1 VLIAVSLLVVAYTVI
16 TPLTVASAAPR
27 SGRGSVGMAVM
38 RGAPSVPATAAG
50 RAKPAGR
57 SGASRSAD
65 NPDAQPECWDTDSSD
80 CASFNPDVVLTYY
93 SDGDTS
99 SCEFQAT
106 VTWGDGSSDTYTF
119 AGAPDGAVTTTFS
132 YTYKDPGTYPV
143 TVTGSAIS
151 GSCDFGDFSGSF
163 TLLSAPDPLADGG
176 ADNESTNQV
185 NCSTSAPVNCATGV
199 FWHTFADFSVP
210 GRGVPLDLTRTYES
224 SEAGTDGPF
233 GYGWSDSYGM
243 SLATD
248 SAGNVTITQEDGST
262 VTFSPDG
269 SSGFTAPPYVLAML
283 VHNSDGSY
291 TFTRDR
297 GETSYGFSA
306 AGHLTRETDL
316 NGYVTTLAFNTAGRL
331 ATVTDPAGRTL
342 AFTYS
347 GTHVATVTDPLGR
360 VYTYSYDASGDL
372 VKVTDP
378 LGRSWTFTYNSNHL
392 LLTMTDPADGTISN
406 TYNASGQVTAQSDPD
421 GGTTTWSYSGHAD
434 SLAGGSTTITDP
446 DGNETVD
453 QYSELELVSETAGAG
468 TAAAATTSYS
478 YDPATLGVI
487 SQTNPDGDTTT
498 STYDANGNLLTSTDP
513 LGKTTTYTYNSLNEV
528 TSKEDPLGNTTTYG
542 YDGDGNLLDM
552 TDPDGYTTTYA
563 HAGTAHPG
571 DITSVTDPDG
581 HVTSYTYDADGDAA
595 TSSVSPSATVTDTT
609 DYAYNADGERY
620 CTVSPVQVAAGVTCP
635 AAGSAA
641 KPGATVTAYDADG
654 EITSVTDPDG
664 NVTRDT
670 YNADGEAATM
680 TDAAGHVTT
689 YAYDGDGQQVKE
701 TEPGGSVLTT
711 SYDADGNV
719 TSQVN
724 AAGKAT
730 TYAYDALGRVA
741 STTTPLGAVTTY
753 GYDAAGHR
761 TSETDAAGRVTS
773 STYDA
778 DGDLTGVSYSDGTTS
793 PVTYTYNAAG
803 QRTSMTDGTGTTTYS
818 RDADGRTT
826 GVTDGA
832 GEPVSY
838 EYDPAGLPTTIRYP
852 NGQDVTQGYN
862 GAGELTSV
870 QDWLGN
876 TTDFSYNQDGD
887 LTSEAYP
894 NGVAALTTYNKDD
907 QVTSIADK
915 SGASMLASFT
925 YTRDGLGQ
933 VTADAES
940 GAVSGTQSYSY
951 TQLSQLSSSSSGA
964 YSYDAAGDLTAQPGG
979 EQQTFNADGQLTATT
994 VPAPVKAGPAEAGS
1008 WSASELTKGSSVT
1021 SPVVTTKA
1029 AGELLLAFVSV
1040 DGPAGKTQE
1049 VTMVTGGGLTWK
1061 LVTRSDG
1068 QQGTAEVWQAYATG
1082 ILSNVKVTA
1091 DFRYGGYD
1099 GAIIVAA
1106 FSGAQDAAGAH
1117 ATGANSTG
1125 APAVMLKTTGTDS
1138 VIWAVGEDP
1147 SLATSR
1153 TADSGQSLALQVD
1166 DAKGKATFWA
1176 QRTGVIAA
1184 AGTSVKTGDTSPTGD
1199 KWNLAAVEVLAAI
1212 PSATASYS
1220 YDKTGDLVQAGPT
1233 TLGYNQADELTS
1245 YGTTTTD
1252 AYNGDGL
1259 LMSKTVSGITTDFA
1273 WNTTASTPLLIA
1285 AGTTYYL
1292 YGPGGRPIEQL
1303 TGTTPSYLLADQ
1315 SGGTRLITSSTGA
1328 VTGTYTYSAY
1338 GTVAKHTGTATT
1350 ALQFDGQYTD
1360 AESGLQYLRARYYD
1374 PAIGQFLTLDPLVSA
1389 TGQPYGYASDNPV
1402 NLQDPSGA
1410 DDIFGPG
1417 PGAGSDGVC
1426 TPGTPTGGQAYDT
1439 PSPDGYWEPSPDQSS
1454 TQPQGPDFMSVSVS
1468 VPGGL
1473 FQVSVNLMNDDV
1485 FLDASAGKT
1494 FGVFAGVSFGGLNS
1508 SGPVTADQV
1517 SSFLNGASFTTEWAA
1532 IFGTGTQ
1539 ESSGQSATLL
1549 TIGLGADV
1557 TVGESS
1563 TLRNVLIAMA
1573 QAWNALSGEVAQGWN
1588 ILMSLGSPGIA
1599 AED

>member
-1 VLIAVSLLVVAYTVI
+1 LLLAISLLVVAYTVI
-16 TPLTVASAAPR
+16 TPVTVASAAPR
-27 SGRGSVGMAVM
+27 SGGASVGRAVM
-38 RGAPSVPATAAG
+38 RGAPSAPATAG
-50 RAKPAGR
+50 GGAKPAGG

-65 NPDAQPECWDTDSSD
+65 NSDAQPECWDTDSSD

-93 SDGDTS
+93 NDGDTS

-119 AGAPDGAVTTTFS
+119 AGGPDGAVTTTFS
-132 YTYKDPGTYPV
+132 YTYTDPGTYPV
-143 TVTGSAIS
+143 TVTGSSIS
-151 GSCDFGDFSGSF
+151 GGCSFGDFSGSF

-199 FWHTFADFSVP
+199 FWHTFTDFSVP

-269 SSGFTAPPYVLAML
+269 SGGFTAPPYVLATL

-297 GETSYGFSA
+297 GETSYGFSV
-306 AGHLTRETDL
+306 AGQLTSESDL
-316 NGYVTTLAFNTAGRL
+316 NGYVTTLAYNAAGQL

-372 VKVTDP
+372 AKVTDP
-378 LGRSWTFTYNSNHL
+378 LGRSWTFTYDSNHL
-392 LLTMTDPADGTISN
+392 LLSMTDPAGGTTGN

-421 GGTTTWSYSGHAD
+421 GGTTTWSYSGDAD
-434 SLAGGSTTITDP
+434 SLAGGSTAITDP

-453 QYSELELVSETAGAG
+453 HYSDLELVAETAGAG
-468 TAAAATTSYS
+468 TSAAATTSYS

-487 SQTNPDGDTTT
+487 SETNPDGDTTT
-498 STYDANGNLLTSTDP
+498 NTYDANGNLLTSTDP
-513 LGKTTTYTYNSLNEV
+513 LGNTTTYTYNSLNEV
-528 TSKEDPLGNTTTYG
+528 TSKEDPLGDTTSYG
-542 YDGDGNLLDM
+542 YDSDGNLLDV
-552 TDPDGYTTTYA
+552 TDPDGYTTSYA
-563 HAGTAHPG
+563 YADTAHPG

-609 DYAYNADGERY
+609 AYAYDADGERY
-620 CTVSPVQVAAGVTCP
+620 CAVSPVQVAAGVTCP

-641 KPGATVTAYDADG
+641 RAGATATAYDADG
-654 EITSVTDPDG
+654 DVTSVTDPDG

-670 YNADGEAATM
+670 YNADGEVATM

-689 YAYDGDGQQVKE
+689 YAYDGDGRQVKE
-701 TEPGGSVLTT
+701 TEPGGSVLATA
-711 SYDADGNV
+711 YDPDGNV

-724 AAGKAT
+724 AAGKAA
-730 TYAYDALGRVA
+730 TYAYDPLGRVV

-753 GYDAAGHR
+753 GYDPAGNQV
-761 TSETDAAGRVTS
+761 TETDAAGRVTS
-773 STYDA
+773 STCDA

-793 PVTYTYNAAG
+793 PVAYAYNAAG
-803 QRTSMTDGTGTTTYS
+803 RRTSMTDGTGTTTYS
-818 RDADGRTT
+818 YDADGRTT

-838 EYDPAGLPTTIRYP
+838 GYDPAGLLTTIGYP
-852 NGQDVTQGYN
+852 NGESVSQGYDD
-862 GAGELTSV
+862 AGELTSV

-876 TTDFSYNQDGD
+876 TTDFSYNQDGNV
-887 LTSEAYP
+887 TSEAYP

-925 YTRDGLGQ
+925 YTRDGLGR

-951 TQLSQLSSSSSGA
+951 TQLSQLSSSGSGA

-1008 WSASELTKGSSVT
+1008 WSSSELTKGSSVK
-1021 SPVVTTKA
+1021 SSVVTTKA
-1029 AGELLLAFVSV
+1029 RGELLVALVSA
-1040 DGPAGKTQE
+1040 DGPGGKTQE
-1049 VTMVTGGGLTWK
+1049 VTKVTGGGLTWK

-1068 QQGTAEVWQAYATG
+1068 QQGTAEVWQAYASG
-1082 ILSNVKVTA
+1082 ILSKVKVIA
-1091 DFRYGGYD
+1091 DFRYGGSN

-1106 FSGAQDAAGAH
+1106 FSGAHDAAGAH
-1117 ATGANSTG
+1117 ATGAKSTG
-1125 APAVMLKTTGTDS
+1125 APAVTLETTGTDS

-1147 SLATSR
+1147 SHATSR
-1153 TADSGQSLALQVD
+1153 KADSGQSLALQVG

-1176 QRTGVIAA
+1176 QRTGVIAKS
-1184 AGTSVKTGDTSPTGD
+1184 GTSVQTGDTSPTGD
-1199 KWNLAAVEVLAAI
+1199 KWNLAAVEILAAI
-1212 PSATASYS
+1212 PSATTSSA
-1220 YDKTGDLVQAGPT
+1220 YDKTGDLVQAGSA

-1245 YGTTTTD
+1245 YGTTATY

-1259 LMSKTVSGITTDFA
+1259 RMSKTVSGTTTDFA
-1273 WNTTASTPLLIA
+1273 WNTTGSVPLLIA

-1292 YGPGGRPIEQL
+1292 YGPGGQPIEQL
-1303 TGTTPSYLLADQ
+1303 TGTSPSYLLADQ
-1315 SGGTRLITSSTGA
+1315 SGSTRLITSPTGA
-1328 VTGTYTYSAY
+1328 VTGTYTYSPY
-1338 GTVAKHTGTATT
+1338 GTVTKHTGTATT
-1350 ALQFDGQYTD
+1350 ALQYDGQYTD
-1360 AESGLQYLRARYYD
+1360 PESGYQYLQARYYN
-1374 PAIGQFLTLDPLVSA
+1374 PATGQFLTVDPLVA
-1389 TGQPYGYASDNPV
+1389 LTGSSYGYAAADPT
-1402 NLQDPSGA
+1402 NLNDPTGLAYGEAAQLLLEGHFTESILSAYKEYATDSLQKLVLTPYAPGVQDV
-1410 DDIFGPG
+1410 FE
-1417 PGAGSDGVC
+1417 GAGNAVEGVGLLTFGATLGPWGIPFDAWGLYELQGAPATIGKGILEISNTYLNSKKTAPNSC
-1426 TPGTPTGGQAYDT
+1426 PIP
-1439 PSPDGYWEPSPDQSS
+1439 PNWS
-1454 TQPQGPDFMSVSVS
+1454 TQPSSPS
-1468 VPGGL
+1468 VPSSSPAPPSLQYGPYYSL
-1473 FQVSVNLMNDDV
+1473 LVS
-1485 FLDASAGKT
+1485 
-1494 FGVFAGVSFGGLNS
+1494 
-1508 SGPVTADQV
+1508 
-1517 SSFLNGASFTTEWAA
+1517 
-1532 IFGTGTQ
+1532 
-1539 ESSGQSATLL
+1539 
-1549 TIGLGADV
+1549 
-1557 TVGESS
+1557 
-1563 TLRNVLIAMA
+1563 
-1573 QAWNALSGEVAQGWN
+1573 
-1588 ILMSLGSPGIA
+1588 
-1599 AED
+1599 